1 MKGKPKPF
9 LRNSEIDELCER
21 LIYEYMGNDGAGKP
35 VDIIGFTTGFL
46 KLTILYAN
54 IAEEDMSKLGFLSDG
69 RTPLLVSCKGQTVS
83 HVFPEKTIVLDRF
96 LKAEKER
103 NRRFFTIAHEAFH
116 YLNSL
121 VNNVPQ
127 QAAFHNEFDLDCHYT
142 REDFARM
149 MSVQECQAD
158 RGAAALLM
166 PKSLLL
172 QTCMQFND
180 GKPIA
185 VYGNSVFTAAD
196 RAVLFEIAEYLRVS
210 FTALVIRMEHLK
222 LFEKHDFSEY
232 VSSELHLGNP
242 EAYG

>member
-1 MKGKPKPF
+1 
-9 LRNSEIDELCER
+9 
-21 LIYEYMGNDGAGKP
+21 
-35 VDIIGFTTGFL
+35 
-46 KLTILYAN
+46 
-54 IAEEDMSKLGFLSDG
+54 
-69 RTPLLVSCKGQTVS
+69 
-83 HVFPEKTIVLDRF
+83 
-96 LKAEKER
+96 
-103 NRRFFTIAHEAFH
+103 
-116 YLNSL
+116 
-121 VNNVPQ
+121 
-127 QAAFHNEFDLDCHYT
+127 
-142 REDFARM
+142 M

-166 PKSLLL
+166 PKPLLL

>member
-9 LRNSEIDELCER
+9 LRNSEIDELCEW
-21 LIYEYMGNDGAGKP
+21 LIYEYIGDDGAGKP

-54 IAEEDMSKLGFLSDG
+54 IAEEDMSKLGFLADG

-121 VNNVPQ
+121 VNHVPQ
-127 QAAFHNEFDLDCHYT
+127 QA
-142 REDFARM
+142 
-149 MSVQECQAD
+149 
-158 RGAAALLM
+158 
-166 PKSLLL
+166 
-172 QTCMQFND
+172 
-180 GKPIA
+180 
-185 VYGNSVFTAAD
+185 
-196 RAVLFEIAEYLRVS
+196 
-210 FTALVIRMEHLK
+210 
-222 LFEKHDFSEY
+222 
-232 VSSELHLGNP
+232 
-242 EAYG
+242 

>member
-21 LIYEYMGNDGAGKP
+21 LIYEYMGDDGAGKP

-54 IAEEDMSKLGFLSDG
+54 IAEEDMSKLGFLADG

-172 QTCMQFND
+172 
-180 GKPIA
+180 
-185 VYGNSVFTAAD
+185 
-196 RAVLFEIAEYLRVS
+196 
-210 FTALVIRMEHLK
+210 
-222 LFEKHDFSEY
+222 
-232 VSSELHLGNP
+232 
-242 EAYG
+242 

>member
-21 LIYEYMGNDGAGKP
+21 LIYEYMGDESAEKP

-54 IAEEDMSKLGFLSDG
+54 IAEEDMGKLGFLADG
-69 RTPLLVSCKGQTVS
+69 ITPLLVHYKGQTVS

-96 LKAEKER
+96 LKSEKER

-121 VNNVPQ
+121 VNHVPQ
-127 QAAFHNEFDLDCHYT
+127 QAAFHNEFDRDCHYT
-142 REDFARM
+142 RDELAQLM
-149 MSVQECQAD
+149 NIQECQAD

-166 PKSLLL
+166 PKFLLQ
-172 QTCMQFND
+172 QTCMRFTG

-185 VYGNSVFTAAD
+185 VYGNSIFSAAD
-196 RAVLFEIAEYLRVS
+196 RAVLYEIAEYLRVS
-210 FTALVIRMEHLK
+210 FTALIIRMEHLK

-232 VSSELHLGNP
+232 VSSELHLGNS
-242 EAYG
+242 EVYV